1 MTMFAETV
9 LAGLLALSSLAANQ
23 VCPADEQ
30 PAAAD
35 PEPSVKLALRLGPG
49 KTHHVTVSVG
59 QTAKEVVQLCKPAK
73 PFADD
78 DPWVGYTAAAGGS
91 YVLMFAA
98 EGTPDQ
104 MKGPFDPGRDK
115 LYAVMHYPAESQENG
130 KFLLPKSLHDRTCGE
145 IVTLKV
151 LVAPDQARAVT
162 VALGLN
168 TDDVRQLL
176 PGSSD
181 NPKRDDVVL
190 YNSIEDGD
198 RYLLVFSPCDDTKA
212 RDRKTDKL
220 SEVIYWQKAKSEA
233 MYLFPSA
240 KRGQAV
246 PAEYKASLK

>member
-1 MTMFAETV
+1 MLAETV
-9 LAGLLALSSLAANQ
+9 LAGLLALSSLAARQ
-23 VCPADEQ
+23 VRPADDQ

-35 PEPSVKLALRLGPG
+35 PQTTVKLELRLGPG

-78 DPWVGYTAAAGGS
+78 DPWVGYPAAAGGS

-104 MKGPFDPGRDK
+104 MKERLDPSRDK
-115 LYAVMHYPAESQENG
+115 LYAVMHYPAESQEHG
-130 KFLLPKSLHDRTCGE
+130 KFLLPQSLRDKSCGE

-151 LVAPDQARAVT
+151 LVAPDRARAVT

-181 NPKRDDVVL
+181 NTQRDDVLL

-198 RYLLVFSPCDDTKA
+198 RYLLVFSPRDAAKA
-212 RDRKTDKL
+212 RDPKTDKL

-233 MYLFPSA
+233 MYLFPRA
-240 KRGQAV
+240 KRSEAV
-246 PAEYKASLK
+246 PAEYRESLK